1 MQLPRL
7 ILASQSP
14 RRIEL
19 LRQITFHFEVIP
31 SVVEEVQSEHLT
43 ARETAQLNAYRKAR
57 VVVAKRFPDALV
69 LGSDTVVELDN
80 TLFGKPESLEEARTM
95 LLQLQ
100 GKTHQVVTGVCLIHL
115 RGHRQKLYAESTGV
129 TFRLLTGVEIDRYLE
144 KVNPLDKAGGY
155 AIQEYGESIVQDI
168 EGSYTNVMGLP
179 VESLRTELVSWGLS
193 P

>member
-1 MQLPRL
+1 MKRPRV

-19 LRQITFHFEVIP
+19 LRQITFQFEVMP

-57 VVVAKRFPDALV
+57 AVAKRFPDALV
-69 LGSDTVVELDN
+69 LGADTVVELNN
-80 TLFGKPESLEEARTM
+80 TLFGKPETLGEARTM

-100 GKTHQVVTGVCLIHL
+100 GKTHQVVTGLCLIHL
-115 RGHRQKLYAESTGV
+115 RGHRQKLYAESTEV
-129 TFRLLTGVEIDRYLE
+129 NFRRLTRLEIDRYLE

-155 AIQEYGESIVQDI
+155 AIQEYGESIVRGI
-168 EGSYTNVMGLP
+168 SGSYTNVMGLP
-179 VESLRTELVSWGLS
+179 VESLRTELASWGLS
-193 P
+193 T

>member
-1 MQLPRL
+1 M
-7 ILASQSP
+7 
-14 RRIEL
+14 
-19 LRQITFHFEVIP
+19 
-31 SVVEEVQSEHLT
+31 
-43 ARETAQLNAYRKAR
+43 
-57 VVVAKRFPDALV
+57 VAKRFPDALV

-115 RGHRQKLYAESTGV
+115 RGHRQKLYAENTGV
-129 TFRLLTGVEIDRYLE
+129 TFRRLTGVEIDRYLE

>member
-1 MQLPRL
+1 MKLPRV

-19 LRQITFHFEVIP
+19 LRQITFQFEVMP

-57 VVVAKRFPDALV
+57 AVAKRFPDALV
-69 LGSDTVVELDN
+69 LGADTVVELNN
-80 TLFGKPESLEEARTM
+80 TLFGKPETLGEARTM

-100 GKTHQVVTGVCLIHL
+100 GKTHQVVTGLCLIHL
-115 RGHRQKLYAESTGV
+115 RGHRQKLYAESTEV
-129 TFRLLTGVEIDRYLE
+129 NFRRLTRLEIDRYLE

-155 AIQEYGESIVQDI
+155 AIQEYGESIVRGI
-168 EGSYTNVMGLP
+168 SGSYTNVMGLP
-179 VESLRTELVSWGLS
+179 VESLRTELASWGLS
-193 P
+193 T

>member
-57 VVVAKRFPDALV
+57 VVAKRFPDALV

>member
-57 VVVAKRFPDALV
+57 VVAKRFPDALV

-129 TFRLLTGVEIDRYLE
+129 TFRRLTGVEIDRYLE